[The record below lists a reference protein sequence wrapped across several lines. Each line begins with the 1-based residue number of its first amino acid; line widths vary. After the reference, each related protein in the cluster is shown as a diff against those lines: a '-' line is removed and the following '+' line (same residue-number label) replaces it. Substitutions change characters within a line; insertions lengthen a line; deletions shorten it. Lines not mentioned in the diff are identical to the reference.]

1 MRIIGEFDAGQIKV
15 TVFKMNERVSIKLET
30 GLLEQTYK
38 FRDGSGVEN
47 VEQARQFCDE
57 AFLDR
62 VSAIFMTMATA
73 RNQRFDALLQNSAE
87 EDVIL

>member
-62 VSAIFMTMATA
+62 VSAIFTTMATA